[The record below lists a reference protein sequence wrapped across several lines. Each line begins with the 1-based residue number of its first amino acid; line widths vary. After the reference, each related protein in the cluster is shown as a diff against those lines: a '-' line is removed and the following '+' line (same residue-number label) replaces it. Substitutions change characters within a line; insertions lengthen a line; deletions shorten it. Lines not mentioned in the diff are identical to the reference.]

1 MVIAENLGRDY
12 KSGSETVHALI
23 NANFKCDDNSIT
35 LFMGPSGSG
44 KTTALR
50 IIGGE
55 LSPSF
60 GSVTANGFQL
70 EKMNENELC
79 SFRYHEVGMIFQDF
93 MVLDY
98 LTVFDNVLLSVR
110 VNKKE
115 FRKKEKYYHEKAVN
129 ILENLGLEKEI
140 KRLAS
145 DLSGGQR
152 QRVSIARALLK
163 SPSILL
169 ADEPTANLDKERA
182 IEIMELFSN
191 LTHKNG
197 VTTIISTHDERLLEF
212 SNKVYKFENGYVCE
226 DEEREHIK

>member
-70 EKMNENELC
+70 EKMNENEL
-79 SFRYHEVGMIFQDF
+79 
-93 MVLDY
+93 
-98 LTVFDNVLLSVR
+98 
-110 VNKKE
+110 
-115 FRKKEKYYHEKAVN
+115 
-129 ILENLGLEKEI
+129 
-140 KRLAS
+140 
-145 DLSGGQR
+145 
-152 QRVSIARALLK
+152 
-163 SPSILL
+163 
-169 ADEPTANLDKERA
+169 
-182 IEIMELFSN
+182 
-191 LTHKNG
+191 
-197 VTTIISTHDERLLEF
+197 
-212 SNKVYKFENGYVCE
+212 
-226 DEEREHIK
+226 